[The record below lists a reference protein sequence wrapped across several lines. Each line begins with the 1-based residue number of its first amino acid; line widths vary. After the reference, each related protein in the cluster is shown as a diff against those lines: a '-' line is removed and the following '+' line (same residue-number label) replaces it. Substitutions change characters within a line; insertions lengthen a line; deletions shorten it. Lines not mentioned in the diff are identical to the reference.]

1 MSWFT
6 PAARP
11 PVRKATSLP
20 LVAVAKP
27 DRRSGCGWFDSS
39 WELSQG
45 LLVEEHTGFE
55 RLPAEVPLEWLLQ

>member
-6 PAARP
+6 SAARP
-11 PVRKATSLP
+11 PVRQATRLP
-20 LVAVAKP
+20 VAEP
-27 DRRSGCGWFDSS
+27 DPHSGCGWFESS

-45 LLVEEHTGFE
+45 LQVEEHTGFE